1 MVRDYTKGQ
10 FLLISFV
17 RTIQIVINKYWEV
30 DFNSP
35 VNFFDPEEKKGDV
48 CKKVVLNPG
57 NYMKPRL

>member
-1 MVRDYTKGQ
+1 M
-10 FLLISFV
+10 SFV

-35 VNFFDPEEKKGDV
+35 VNFFDPEEKKGNG

>member
-1 MVRDYTKGQ
+1 M
-10 FLLISFV
+10 SFV
-17 RTIQIVINKYWEV
+17 RTIQMHHKAINKYWAV

-35 VNFFDPEEKKGDV
+35 VNFFDPEEKKGNG